1 MLENDP
7 KSRIYPIIRK
17 EQILVKKSQLLIGQI
32 KKIEYPKSIAG
43 TKYCKENETFWVII
57 KYYYLRY
64 LPRIAL

>member
-32 KKIEYPKSIAG
+32 KKSNILKVSQGPNIVKKMRLFGWLSNIITIY
-43 TKYCKENETFWVII
+43 VI
-57 KYYYLRY
+57 YLE
-64 LPRIAL
+64 

>member
-32 KKIEYPKSIAG
+32 KKNEYPKSIAG

>member
-57 KYYYLRY
+57 KYYYVRY